1 MTENELEIQSV
12 SRDVFIMGMR
22 QLINSVSV
30 ITTHGHTGRFGATV
44 SAFSSV
50 SADPPQLLACLRS
63 SSRIANAVKA
73 HGTFC
78 LNVLS
83 ESQQKTAERFSGE
96 HDQLFTDRFEGFRF
110 YKEFEDWLVLMD
122 TTAFACTISDQVIAG
137 SHTIFIAQVKYVQT
151 TFEDPLTYQKGRY
164 RDTASSSSIYKQI

>member
-96 HDQLFTDRFEGFRF
+96 HDQLFTFI
-110 YKEFEDWLVLMD
+110 KNLK
-122 TTAFACTISDQVIAG
+122 IG
-137 SHTIFIAQVKYVQT
+137 SC
-151 TFEDPLTYQKGRY
+151 
-164 RDTASSSSIYKQI
+164 